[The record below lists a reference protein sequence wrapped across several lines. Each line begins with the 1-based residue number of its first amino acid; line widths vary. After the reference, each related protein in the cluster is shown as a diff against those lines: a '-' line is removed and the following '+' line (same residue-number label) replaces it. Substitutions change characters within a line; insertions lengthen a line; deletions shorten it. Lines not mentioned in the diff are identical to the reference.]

1 MVITAPFLLLR
12 LGLLQQ
18 IYDQS
23 LSQSFVLARKAI
35 EGNIDLNRKKDGK
48 RMKLHGKSRKST
60 ELKINIGIMTKKE
73 NALVVKRG
81 VTLSVTVRTNIN
93 Y

>member
-1 MVITAPFLLLR
+1 MLSFLTYAYLWQKISQIQID
-12 LGLLQQ
+12 GLQPC
-18 IYDQS
+18 D
-23 LSQSFVLARKAI
+23 
-35 EGNIDLNRKKDGK
+35 DLTWNDP
-48 RMKLHGKSRKST
+48 RMKLHGKSRRST
-60 ELKINIGIMTKKE
+60 ELKINIGIMTKKK